1 MLLPEFAAERVPVSE
16 IVPNSLQLSK
26 VEAHFVAGLSAAN
39 KKSLH
44 PLELFLSRSRQDKSV
59 LELLI
64 DGGPS
69 SAQAQFRVR
78 IYRIRPV
85 NYHFELAEP
94 EHSNATAFRFIDC
107 ISELLGPENLA
118 RTSRQVSPSW
128 TFQVHYPPDVV
139 KTLQ

>member
-1 MLLPEFAAERVPVSE
+1 MLLPELVAERFPVGE
-16 IVPNSLQLSK
+16 IVPNALQLSK
-26 VEAHFVAGLSAAN
+26 VEGHFVAGLSAAN
-39 KKSLH
+39 QKSLH

-64 DGGPS
+64 DGGP
-69 SAQAQFRVR
+69 AADQAQFRVR

-107 ISELLGPENLA
+107 ISELLGPENLV
-118 RTSRQVSPSW
+118 RTSREISPSW
-128 TFQVHYPPDVV
+128 TFQVHYPPDVI